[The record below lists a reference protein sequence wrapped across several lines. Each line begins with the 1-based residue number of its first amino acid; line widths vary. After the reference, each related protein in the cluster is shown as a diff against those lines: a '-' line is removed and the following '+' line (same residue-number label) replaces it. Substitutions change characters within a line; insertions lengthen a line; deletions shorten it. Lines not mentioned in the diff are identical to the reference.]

1 MDYMIHTYLILAF
14 LRISVAIVNI
24 QISILGL
31 QWLNNWD
38 TIVTLLCLHTISV
51 FFILLN
57 NCIYGR
63 SAHQMLSLMEEYV
76 FFNYSDN

>member
-31 QWLNNWD
+31 Q
-38 TIVTLLCLHTISV
+38 
-51 FFILLN
+51 
-57 NCIYGR
+57 
-63 SAHQMLSLMEEYV
+63 
-76 FFNYSDN
+76 